1 MTQQS
6 NTHENKNHRR
16 LPPSLTPKISS
27 TTPSEVTS
35 TLPPTKN
42 ILSIAKA
49 IIVTASWQSYPRPSA
64 HRSSPH
70 PSLPREILTR
80 RTCREEG
87 GWGWHTEIWREVYQ
101 KNWNKWTNKNNVSHL
116 SDPLRWYFAP
126 FSILPRRPPKKYAEC
141 AECRILIVSKNQKQK
156 INKIAPFLS
165 ATSTS
170 SPFSF
175 PVALYRCQYSPCSPP
190 EVLWWGFWSRGCHKN
205 IQ

>member
-64 HRSSPH
+64 HQSSPH

-87 GWGWHTEIWREVYQ
+87 AEDDRQKYGEKCIKKIGTSGQIKITCRTFLIRCVDISRRSRYFRDVRPKNMLSVRNAVY
-101 KNWNKWTNKNNVSHL
+101 
-116 SDPLRWYFAP
+116 
-126 FSILPRRPPKKYAEC
+126 
-141 AECRILIVSKNQKQK
+141 
-156 INKIAPFLS
+156 
-165 ATSTS
+165 
-170 SPFSF
+170 
-175 PVALYRCQYSPCSPP
+175 
-190 EVLWWGFWSRGCHKN
+190 
-205 IQ
+205 